1 MTMQLIHSTTTA
13 VFVTLT
19 AVAVVG
25 CATDSDGQAA
35 SDDSTSVEAAR
46 ADLDALY
53 KGDYR
58 NAFEQKNPDLFLRH
72 ISDDF
77 TGTLVDG
84 TSASA
89 EVLRQFFPLLIQS
102 IDRVIDHNVTIEDV
116 QIKDDRIEAVV
127 TLTTVMDRRSP
138 ANVVYTEISVGTFL
152 DKFVRDEDGVLKE
165 VAGDQLRV
173 SITGA
178 PRP

>member
-1 MTMQLIHSTTTA
+1 MTMKLIHSMTTA
-13 VFVTLT
+13 IFVTLAAL
-19 AVAVVG
+19 AVMG
-25 CATDSDGQAA
+25 CGLDDDDRTPGDDAA
-35 SDDSTSVEAAR
+35 ALEAAR

-72 ISDDF
+72 LADDF
-77 TGTLVDG
+77 TSTLVDG
-84 TSASA
+84 TTASA
-89 EVLRQFFPLLIQS
+89 EALRQFFPLLIQS
-102 IDRVIDHNVTIEDV
+102 IERVIDHNVTIEDV
-116 QIKDDRIEAVV
+116 QIKDGQIEAVV

-138 ANVVYTEISVGTFL
+138 ANVVYTEISVATFL
-152 DKFVRDEDGVLKE
+152 DKFVRDERGVLKE

-173 SITGA
+173 SVTGA

>member
-1 MTMQLIHSTTTA
+1 MQLIHSMTTA
-13 VFVTLT
+13 VFATLA

-25 CATDSDGQAA
+25 CDTDSDDPAA

-77 TGTLVDG
+77 TSTLIDG

-89 EVLRQFFPLLIQS
+89 EGLRQFFPLLIQS

-138 ANVVYTEISVGTFL
+138 ANVVYTEISVGTYL
-152 DKFVRDEDGVLKE
+152 DKFVRDEVGVLKE

-173 SITGA
+173 SVTGA

>member
-1 MTMQLIHSTTTA
+1 MRSIQLIMFSTLVA
-13 VFVTLT
+13 VTL
-19 AVAVVG
+19 VG
-25 CATDSDGQAA
+25 CTDDTDDNAGA
-35 SDDSTSVEAAR
+35 SDDPAAVEAAR

-77 TGTLVDG
+77 TSTQIDG
-84 TSASA
+84 TVANA
-89 EVLRQFFPLLIQS
+89 GLLRQFFPLFVQS
-102 IDRVIDHNVTIEDV
+102 IDRVIDHSVTIEDV
-116 QIKDDRIEAVV
+116 RLKDGRIEAVV

-138 ANVVYTEISVGTFL
+138 SDVVYNEISVGTYR
-152 DKFVRDEDGVLKE
+152 DQFVRDVDGELKE
-165 VAGDQLRV
+165 VAGDQLRMTV
-173 SITGA
+173 TGA

>member
-1 MTMQLIHSTTTA
+1 MTMKLIHSMTTA
-13 VFVTLT
+13 VLATLT
-19 AVAVVG
+19 AVAVMG
-25 CATDSDGQAA
+25 CGTDSDDPAA
-35 SDDSTSVEAAR
+35 GDDPAAVEAAR

-77 TGTLVDG
+77 TSTMVDG

-89 EVLRQFFPLLIQS
+89 EMLRQFFPLLIQS

-116 QIKDDRIEAVV
+116 QIKDDQIEAVV

-138 ANVVYTEISVGTFL
+138 ANVVYTEISIGTYL
-152 DKFVRDEDGVLKE
+152 DRFVRDEDGVLKE

-173 SITGA
+173 SVTGA

>member
-1 MTMQLIHSTTTA
+1 MQLIHSMTTA
-13 VFVTLT
+13 IFAALT
-19 AVAVVG
+19 AVAVAG
-25 CATDSDGQAA
+25 CATDSDDQAA

-77 TGTLVDG
+77 TSTLVDG
-84 TSASA
+84 TTGNA
-89 EVLRQFFPLLIQS
+89 EVLRQFFPLFIQS
-102 IDRVIDHNVTIEDV
+102 IDRVIEHNVTIEDV
-116 QIKDDRIEAVV
+116 QIKGDRIEAVV

-152 DKFVRDEDGVLKE
+152 DKFVRDEDGGLME

-173 SITGA
+173 SVTGA

>member
-1 MTMQLIHSTTTA
+1 MRSIPLFMLSTLVA
-13 VFVTLT
+13 ITL
-19 AVAVVG
+19 VG
-25 CATDSDGQAA
+25 CTDDDNAGAGGDPAA
-35 SDDSTSVEAAR
+35 VEAAR

-58 NAFEQKNPDLFLRH
+58 DAFEQKNPDLFLRH

-77 TGTLVDG
+77 TSTQIDG
-84 TSASA
+84 AVADA
-89 EVLRQFFPLLIQS
+89 ELLRQFFPLLIQS

-116 QIKDDRIEAVV
+116 QLEDDRIAAVV

-138 ANVVYTEISVGTFL
+138 SNVVYTEISVGTYR
-152 DKFVRDEDGVLKE
+152 DQFVRDVDGELKE

-173 SITGA
+173 TVTGA

>member
-1 MTMQLIHSTTTA
+1 MRPRLTRRMTMKLIHSTTTA

-25 CATDSDGQAA
+25 CATDSDDQGA
-35 SDDSTSVEAAR
+35 SDDSTSVKAAR

-77 TGTLVDG
+77 TSTLVDG
-84 TSASA
+84 TIGSA

-102 IDRVIDHNVTIEDV
+102 IDR
-116 QIKDDRIEAVV
+116 
-127 TLTTVMDRRSP
+127 
-138 ANVVYTEISVGTFL
+138 
-152 DKFVRDEDGVLKE
+152 
-165 VAGDQLRV
+165 
-173 SITGA
+173 
-178 PRP
+178 

>member
-1 MTMQLIHSTTTA
+1 MQLIHSMTTA

-19 AVAVVG
+19 AVAAVG
-25 CATDSDGQAA
+25 CDTDSDDQAA

-58 NAFEQKNPDLFLRH
+58 DAFVQKNPDLFLRH

-77 TGTLVDG
+77 NSTLVDG

-89 EVLRQFFPLLIQS
+89 EGLRQFFPLLIQS

-138 ANVVYTEISVGTFL
+138 ANVVYTEISVGTYL
-152 DKFVRDEDGVLKE
+152 DQFVRDEDGVLKE

-173 SITGA
+173 SVTGA

>member
-1 MTMQLIHSTTTA
+1 MRSIQLIMLTTLVT
-13 VFVTLT
+13 VTL
-19 AVAVVG
+19 VG
-25 CATDSDGQAA
+25 CTDDTDDNAGASGDPAA
-35 SDDSTSVEAAR
+35 VEAAR

-72 ISDDF
+72 IADDF
-77 TGTLVDG
+77 TSTQIDG
-84 TSASA
+84 MVANA
-89 EVLRQFFPLLIQS
+89 ELLRQFFPLFIQS

-116 QIKDDRIEAVV
+116 QIKDDQIEAVV

-138 ANVVYTEISVGTFL
+138 ANVVYTEISVATYL
-152 DKFVRDEDGVLKE
+152 DKFVRDEDGVLME
-165 VAGDQLRV
+165 VAGDQLRLSV
-173 SITGA
+173 TGA

>member
-13 VFVTLT
+13 VFAALT

-25 CATDSDGQAA
+25 CNSDSDDQAA

-77 TGTLVDG
+77 TATLVDG
-84 TSASA
+84 TIGSA

-127 TLTTVMDRRSP
+127 TLTTIMDRRSP

-152 DKFVRDEDGVLKE
+152 DKFVRDKDGVLKE

-173 SITGA
+173 SVTGA

>member
-1 MTMQLIHSTTTA
+1 MNLSHSMTAAILA
-13 VFVTLT
+13 TLT
-19 AVAVVG
+19 AVAVMG
-25 CATDSDGQAA
+25 CDLDSDDEVPG
-35 SDDSTSVEAAR
+35 DDATAVAAAR

-72 ISDDF
+72 LSDDF
-77 TGTLVDG
+77 TSTMVDG

-89 EVLRQFFPLLIQS
+89 EALRQFFPVLIQS
-102 IDRVIDHNVTIEDV
+102 IERVIDHNVTIEDV
-116 QIKDDRIEAVV
+116 QLKDGQIEAVV
-127 TLTTVMDRRSP
+127 TLSTVMDRRSP
-138 ANVVYTEISVGTFL
+138 ANVVYTEISVATYL
-152 DKFVRDEDGVLKE
+152 DRFVRDEDGVLKE

-173 SITGA
+173 SVTGA